1 MTLVTAKNIIRCYHK
16 RTYVCACRGEGVIL
30 GTKKL
35 HRLVRDYAG
44 REDISKIVL
53 TKGS

>member
-1 MTLVTAKNIIRCYHK
+1 MTLVTAKNIIRCYHAHIH
-16 RTYVCACRGEGVIL
+16 VCACEGVIL

-53 TKGS
+53 TKGF